1 MKTTQ
6 ILARR
11 RHGSWQAAAALLL
24 ATGAATAT
32 AACVAGEPAP
42 QRPPTPG
49 DDDTAAAPETPAE
62 AATLAALSAANT
74 AQLVQDLGDF
84 VGGGFTGAG
93 GGLGDLGF
101 GALPRFAAPG
111 GCSAQLSIDGRE
123 VELAAD
129 CTLPSGR
136 HVQGSLL
143 VGLGGECGLGG
154 LSVDFDLL
162 VESQVGAG
170 DEVRV
175 RGHVALKRGVGTLY
189 LATRLEHESHLG
201 ERDVETQVGACV
213 VLDLPRRL
221 VAMDGIVSLRIDA
234 ELVALFRVSDLQHLL
249 CEPLPYTG
257 TIHVQHRDRIV
268 EVRFDRETPKTGVVT
283 VVSDAGTVRVE
294 LPVPLGGLC
303 AGGQIPPPLDID
315 YASCGGCDSPVPPP
329 GDPDD
334 PIPEP
339 PPVD

>member
-1 MKTTQ
+1 MQAAQ
-6 ILARR
+6 IATRR
-11 RHGSWQAAAALLL
+11 KHGSWLAAAVLLL
-24 ATGAATAT
+24 ATSAVTAT
-32 AACVAGEPAP
+32 AACDTGDPASP
-42 QRPPTPG
+42 QRPRTPG
-49 DDDTAAAPETPAE
+49 EDDAPAAPETPAE
-62 AATLAALSAANT
+62 AATLAALSAADT

-84 VGGGFTGAG
+84 VGGGFAGAG
-93 GGLGDLGF
+93 GLGF
-101 GALPRFAAPG
+101 GTLPRFAAPG
-111 GCSAQLSIDGRE
+111 GCSAQLSIDGTE
-123 VELAAD
+123 VALDAD

-143 VGLGGECGLGG
+143 VGLGGECGVGG

-189 LATRLEHESHLG
+189 LATRLEHASRLG
-201 ERDVETQVGACV
+201 ERDVETLVGACV

-221 VAMDGIVSLRIDA
+221 VAMDGTVSLEIDA
-234 ELVALFRVSDLQHLL
+234 ELVALFRVNDLQHLL

-268 EVRFDRETPKTGVVT
+268 EVHFDRDTPKTGVIT
-283 VVSDAGTVRVE
+283 VASDAGTVRVE
-294 LPVPLGGLC
+294 LPIPLGGLC
-303 AGGQIPPPLDID
+303 AGSPIPPPLDID
-315 YASCGGCDSPVPPP
+315 YASCGGCGNPVPPP
-329 GDPDD
+329 GDPDE